1 MELDEYL
8 IDKYHR
14 QIEKSS
20 NFPHINSYILMI
32 TEMMFLQSQGIL
44 LFGKRNY
51 VSLF

>member
-32 TEMMFLQSQGIL
+32 TEMMFFTESRDFAFWEEELCKSI
-44 LFGKRNY
+44 
-51 VSLF
+51 